1 MAVCAGINAQGNRCK
16 AKAMPGAEWCFNHS
30 PDHEE
35 ARRRRASKGGKRGG
49 RGRPLTEVADV
60 KTRLSEL
67 ADGVLLGT
75 VDKADAS
82 VVSQVWNTYLRAVG
96 MELKLREQE
105 ELQTR
110 IEALE

>member
-1 MAVCAGINAQGNRCK
+1 
-16 AKAMPGAEWCFNHS
+16 
-30 PDHEE
+30 
-35 ARRRRASKGGKRGG
+35 
-49 RGRPLTEVADV
+49 
-60 KTRLSEL
+60 
-67 ADGVLLGT
+67 VLLGT

-110 IEALE
+110 IEALEELLDERKSAWG